1 MSSSLLLEA
10 ALRSV
15 LLALAVWAGLRIFG
29 VRNVLAQ
36 KAAWGLVLVSALG
49 MPILLPYAA
58 HWSVLPA
65 NVRVVIPDDPQTL
78 LEELQARIKTAPQP
92 KPLSEAVPAAQA
104 ASPTEGTSVD
114 LAIDT
119 ADNGRAV
126 QDTAIQDSAIQVE
139 NNARVSSSTSF
150 DASASVP
157 QGDSATLSA
166 DSSSQVGTASGTC
179 CELMTGQSSRCFSK
193 N

>member
-29 VRNVLAQ
+29 VKNVLAQ

-49 MPILLPYAA
+49 MPLLLPYAAA

-78 LEELQARIKTAPQP
+78 LEELQARIKTSPQP
-92 KPLSEAVPAAQA
+92 KPLSE
-104 ASPTEGTSVD
+104 SV
-114 LAIDT
+114 AP
-119 ADNGRAV
+119 
-126 QDTAIQDSAIQVE
+126 
-139 NNARVSSSTSF
+139 VSSDAPEEQSQESIIT
-150 DASASVP
+150 DASENHASAP
-157 QGDSATLSA
+157 LAFD
-166 DSSSQVGTASGTC
+166 
-179 CELMTGQSSRCFSK
+179 
-193 N
+193 

>member
-65 NVRVVIPDDPQTL
+65 NFRVFIPEDPQTL
-78 LEELQARIKTAPQP
+78 LEELQALIKNTPQP
-92 KPLSEAVPAAQA
+92 KPLSEVTPQAQA
-104 ASPTEGTSVD
+104 APPTE
-114 LAIDT
+114 
-119 ADNGRAV
+119 
-126 QDTAIQDSAIQVE
+126 E
-139 NNARVSSSTSF
+139 
-150 DASASVP
+150 
-157 QGDSATLSA
+157 
-166 DSSSQVGTASGTC
+166 
-179 CELMTGQSSRCFSK
+179 
-193 N
+193 

>member
-92 KPLSEAVPAAQA
+92 KPLSEAVPAAEA

-126 QDTAIQDSAIQVE
+126 QDTAIQDSAIQRFGRRREATGRPEVAV
-139 NNARVSSSTSF
+139 ARPGIAARMVMCE
-150 DASASVP
+150 
-157 QGDSATLSA
+157 QDSGAAVRRRNPART
-166 DSSSQVGTASGTC
+166 
-179 CELMTGQSSRCFSK
+179 
-193 N
+193 

>member
-78 LEELQARIKTAPQP
+78 LEELQARIKTSPRP
-92 KPLSEAVPAAQA
+92 KPLSEAVSAAQP
-104 ASPTEGTSVD
+104 ASPTEDASGD
-114 LAIDT
+114 LAGDT
-119 ADNGRAV
+119 ADNH
-126 QDTAIQDSAIQVE
+126 
-139 NNARVSSSTSF
+139 
-150 DASASVP
+150 
-157 QGDSATLSA
+157 
-166 DSSSQVGTASGTC
+166 
-179 CELMTGQSSRCFSK
+179 
-193 N
+193 

>member
-29 VRNVLAQ
+29 VKNVLAQ

-49 MPILLPYAA
+49 MPLLLPYAAA

-126 QDTAIQDSAIQVE
+126 QDTAIQDTAIQVE
-139 NNARVSSSTSF
+139 KSPRVSSSTSF
-150 DASASVP
+150 DASASMP
-157 QGDSATLSA
+157 QGDSVTSTAAASP
-166 DSSSQVGTASGTC
+166 QVGTAPGITAK
-179 CELMTGQSSRCFSK
+179 T
-193 N
+193 